1 VKPLLHIL
9 ALWRSRAGWLLAGAA
24 LSMAAVAAGVAL
36 MVQSGRAVGIAIVAG
51 TLAAPSLLRGLGA
64 LRVILRY
71 AERLV
76 THAATF
82 RALADLRVWFF
93 RGLAKGAAGGLGFR
107 RAGDVLSRLV
117 NDVEALDG
125 LYLRIL
131 IPLAGALLLIPA
143 LGIFI
148 GRNFPLLAAAVVVLF
163 AIAAFLLPVLAARQA
178 KAAGS
183 DLTRALSAL
192 RVAALDLLSGMKEV
206 LAFGAEGR
214 MLAQIQAREDALFA
228 AQARVAKRSAWAG
241 AAAFLCGQAALLAV
255 LALAGAAPLGAIAI
269 TFLVVAS
276 FEVVAGLPRAGV
288 LAGAAAAAAERVLE
302 AAQSPAPVAD
312 PPHPLPLP
320 RGFGLRFEAVSFRWQ
335 PDRPMVFDGLSLD
348 IPERSRVAIL
358 GPSGAGKSTL
368 AALALKVVA
377 PQSGR
382 VLLGGVDIAALS
394 AADVRARIGWLSQS
408 THLFDDTIRANL
420 LLAAPTADEQALW
433 EVLDQAQIG
442 AFVRALPD
450 GLDTWVGEKGLRFSG
465 GQGRRLALARALLSP
480 APILILD
487 EPCSGLDA
495 DTERAFLLTL
505 NDVAKDRTVI
515 LIAHRLLGVERLDR
529 VWRISGGRAL
539 AAAC

>member
-1 VKPLLHIL
+1 MKPLLRIL

-51 TLAAPSLLRGLGA
+51 TLAAPVLLRALGA

-71 AERLV
+71 AERLL

-93 RGLAKGAAGGLGFR
+93 RGLAKGSAGGLGFR

-131 IPLAGALLLIPA
+131 IPLAGAVLLLPA

-148 GRNFPLLAAAVVVLF
+148 GRTFPLLAAAVVVLF
-163 AIAAFLLPVLAARQA
+163 GIAAFVLPALAARQA
-178 KAAGS
+178 KSAGS

-255 LALAGAAPLGAIAI
+255 LALAGAAPLGAIAA
-269 TFLVVAS
+269 TFLIVAS

-288 LAGAAAAAAERVLE
+288 LAGYAAASAERVLE

-312 PPHPLPLP
+312 PPHPLALP
-320 RGFGLRFEAVSFRWQ
+320 RGFTLRFEAVGFRWQ
-335 PDRPMVFDGLSLD
+335 PDRPMVFDGLSLE

-394 AADVRARIGWLSQS
+394 AADVRSRIGWLSQN

-420 LLAAPTADEQALW
+420 LLAAPAADEQALW
-433 EVLDQAQIG
+433 AALDQAQIG
-442 AFVRALPD
+442 AFVRTLPD

-505 NDVAKDRTVI
+505 NEVAKDRTVI
-515 LIAHRLLGVERLDR
+515 LIAHHLLGIERLDR